1 MAAVNRHPTPYSPL
15 RRMVARRTVAA
26 FLIMVN
32 VLGWFTLFAG
42 DYLGLPMLL
51 SSSLGAALGLAPPA
65 FLVTAATGVKAG
77 V

>member
-1 MAAVNRHPTPYSPL
+1 M
-15 RRMVARRTVAA
+15 ARRPVAV
-26 FLIMVN
+26 FLIVVN
-32 VLGWFTLFAG
+32 ALEWFTLIVG

-51 SSSLGAALGLAPPA
+51 SSSLGVALGLAPPA